1 MRSVTLTCILV
12 FLFTFSLIRI
22 ANAAVDSDWRIGS
35 LITLPSAA
43 TAFSYSSDGTLI
55 AVGHANGSV
64 TIWEIKTGKLLSTL
78 KAHKKKVSVVQFAS
92 TGSLLVTIGDD
103 KRARFWSTN
112 DWSEKGSIDGVA
124 FSGAVSPDGRWF
136 AGPDKKETIWLWDL
150 ATLKQVKALTE
161 PGKGSTDN
169 MSFSADGKYLAL
181 PDKPALVID
190 VETKQALELVAV
202 GDKKTVS
209 KIEPAG
215 KDRFIFTLGKLEDD
229 DAINHS
235 VAASRT
241 GALVALG
248 RGWYGQPAFVD
259 VWDISAMK
267 RLGRYKPVDAG
278 TLASFSFDNA
288 LVAIN
293 GGENAT
299 IWNIAESKQIATVK
313 GGGLVQFSP
322 ISIELA
328 VTDENKIIFYV
339 PKD

>member
-1 MRSVTLTCILV
+1 MKAVRRTGILALVTFCLV
-12 FLFTFSLIRI
+12 SI
-22 ANAAVDSDWRIGS
+22 AGAAVDSDWRIKS
-35 LITLPSAA
+35 QITLPSAA

-78 KAHKKKVSVVQFAS
+78 KAHKKKVNVVQFAS

-124 FSGAVSPDGRWF
+124 FSGAVSPYGRWF
-136 AGPDKKETIWLWDL
+136 AGQDKKETIWLWDL

-161 PGKGSTDN
+161 PGKGSADN

-181 PDKPALVID
+181 PYKPALVID
-190 VETKQALELVAV
+190 VETKQARELVAE
-202 GDKKTVS
+202 GDKKTVA

-215 KDRFIFTLGKLEDD
+215 KDQFIFSLGKLEDD

-235 VAASRT
+235 VATSRT

-248 RGWYGQPAFVD
+248 RGWYGPPAFVD
-259 VWDISAMK
+259 VWDISGMK
-267 RLGRYKPVDAG
+267 RLGRFKPMDAG
-278 TLASFSFDNA
+278 TLASISFDNA

-293 GGENAT
+293 GGENTT
-299 IWNIAESKQIATVK
+299 IWNIAENKQIATVK
-313 GGGLVQFSP
+313 GGGLIQFSP
-322 ISIELA
+322 SSTELA
-328 VTDENKIIFYV
+328 VTDKNELIFYI
-339 PKD
+339 PKQ